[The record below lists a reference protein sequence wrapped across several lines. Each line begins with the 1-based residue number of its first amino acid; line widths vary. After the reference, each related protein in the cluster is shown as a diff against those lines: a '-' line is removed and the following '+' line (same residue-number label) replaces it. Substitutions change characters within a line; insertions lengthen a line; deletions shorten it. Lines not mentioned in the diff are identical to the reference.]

1 MPQQQIVPTWLAWN
15 NGNFTS
21 PTALTDLRTG
31 LPFAA
36 GGLNLGDYFDA
47 TNEEALAASY
57 TTNGILYA
65 GRYRFVQVDS
75 GATATDVKTGTVGFL
90 RSGTTVKSVVITSA
104 GSGQTAGTYTI
115 AASAGSGGVGAV
127 IQVVVGAAGTITL
140 ASVLQGG
147 YNYVAVPTFNLSSLG
162 GTPGV
167 VAAQLGSTPN
177 IVTDY
182 NGAVSGGT
190 PLTGLQVRPVIFLN
204 AITPGNFGFIQ
215 ELGTATVLGKATSLT
230 GSAAVGVVVQPAA
243 GGTVDVP
250 SSTTAVTNAT
260 IGLAIDLPVAGNL
273 FKIQLGYACVP
284 AQD

>member
-57 TTNGILYA
+57 TTNGILYE

-75 GATATDVKTGTVGFL
+75 GATTAYVKTGTVGYL
-90 RSGTTVKSVVITSA
+90 RAGTTVKSVVITSA

-115 AASAGSGGVGAV
+115 AASAGSGGGVGAV
-127 IQVVVGAAGTITL
+127 IQVVVSAAGTITL

-147 YNYVAVPTFNLSSLG
+147 YNYVQPPTFYLSALG
-162 GTPGV
+162 GTTGT
-167 VAAQLGSTPN
+167 VAAQLNSTPN
-177 IVTDY
+177 LVTSYDQ
-182 NGAVSGGT
+182 GVGV
-190 PLTGLQVRPVIFLN
+190 TGVPVRPIVFLN
-204 AITPGNFGFIQ
+204 SITPGNYGFIQ
-215 ELGTATVLGKATSLT
+215 ELGAATVLGKSSSFTGTAATGATLEPTT
-230 GSAAVGVVVQPAA
+230 GGV
-243 GGTVDVP
+243 VDVP
-250 SSTTAVTNAT
+250 TTNTTVDNKT
-260 IGLAIDLPVAGNL
+260 IGLAIDLPEPGNL
-273 FKIQLGYACVP
+273 FKAQLGYACVP